1 MHLTTPSLTS
11 PDQPP
16 SSPLSRRLWLS
27 GAAALFATSCVPDSH
42 VPGPSEE
49 SALGAAASA
58 DSPASMPSAGQFA
71 AWNAELR
78 DKAPGR
84 DAVLLDLDAVDHNI
98 AVVTAL
104 LGSQLSLRI
113 VTKSLPSL
121 DLIEYVAQQAGTN
134 KLMAFSEGILF
145 GLLDRFGANADIL
158 LGRPMPAPGARRLL
172 KAHPLPARGVKWLI
186 DTKERLLEYLDLA
199 TSIHHRLSVAIEID
213 VGLHRGG
220 ARTTTELLEML
231 AVIADNPSRLRFV
244 GFMGYEGHVPFAP
257 PGFDSDAEFAAVQ
270 ARYADFV
277 QAGSQA
283 YPALFEGPLV
293 LNSGGSATHYRY
305 GEDLSTV
312 VNDIA
317 LGNAFLLPGRFADLG
332 ALGFVPALFAA
343 SPVLKKVD
351 PAEVPFAPGYLPA
364 LAQDNPSLEVSYFM
378 LAGGFPGDVVH
389 PEGLIP
395 SPFIPGGE
403 GVENL
408 LPNQTLRNG
417 ARDVGLGIG
426 DFVFYYPWEGDA
438 LVWLQAAEV
447 MRDGEIVVRF
457 PTMREGC
464 SKGCGA
470 PLAH

>member
-1 MHLTTPSLTS
+1 MNTS
-11 PDQPP
+11 PSKPARTSSWP
-16 SSPLSRRLWLS
+16 SPR
-27 GAAALFATSCVPDSH
+27 
-42 VPGPSEE
+42 
-49 SALGAAASA
+49 AS
-58 DSPASMPSAGQFA
+58 
-71 AWNAELR
+71 
-78 DKAPGR
+78 
-84 DAVLLDLDAVDHNI
+84 
-98 AVVTAL
+98 
-104 LGSQLSLRI
+104 
-113 VTKSLPSL
+113 
-121 DLIEYVAQQAGTN
+121 
-134 KLMAFSEGILF
+134 FSV
-145 GLLDRFGANADIL
+145 LDRFGANADIL

-172 KAHPLPARGVKWLI
+172 KARPLPARGVKWLI

-317 LGNAFLLPGRFADLG
+317 LGSAFLLPGRFADLG

-351 PAEVPFAPGYLPA
+351 PAEVPFAPGSTCPPSRRTTPLSKSRISCSRAASRATSSTPRASSRARSSPA
-364 LAQDNPSLEVSYFM
+364 ARAWRTCCPIRRSGTARATWASGSETSCSTTRGRETPSS
-378 LAGGFPGDVVH
+378 GSRRP
-389 PEGLIP
+389 
-395 SPFIPGGE
+395 
-403 GVENL
+403 
-408 LPNQTLRNG
+408 R
-417 ARDVGLGIG
+417 
-426 DFVFYYPWEGDA
+426 
-438 LVWLQAAEV
+438 
-447 MRDGEIVVRF
+447 
-457 PTMREGC
+457 
-464 SKGCGA
+464 
-470 PLAH
+470 